1 MRRHLNTLYVTT
13 EESWLHKDGE
23 NVVVKFEGR
32 ERGRVPIHIVGS
44 IVCFGAVGAT
54 PALLGICAARGVCVV
69 FLDRNGR
76 FLARVE
82 GPTRGNVLLR
92 RRQYRAADDERLSAS
107 LAGSMIVGKLVNQR
121 TVVRRALRDHDARLS
136 DESKR
141 RLRRTERRLTRAA
154 RNAQCC
160 RSVDALRGIEGDGA
174 RDYNGIFNDLLT
186 VDDPAFA
193 FKGRTRRPP
202 LDAINALLSFFYT
215 LATHDCRSALEAVG
229 LDPAVGFLHR
239 DRPGRPSLA
248 LDLVE
253 EIRPVLADRVALT
266 LINRRQLTSRDF
278 STSASQAVA
287 LKEGARKE
295 VLVAYQNR
303 KKDVIT
309 HPFLGEKTTL
319 GLVPFLQAQI
329 LARHLRDD
337 LEGYPPFIWR

>member
-13 EESWLHKDGE
+13 EDSWLHKDGE
-23 NVVVKFEGR
+23 NVVVKSEGQ
-32 ERGRVPIHIVGS
+32 ERGRVPIHILGS

-54 PALLGICAARGVCVV
+54 PALLGICAERDVCVV
-69 FLDRNGR
+69 FLSRSGR

-92 RRQYRAADDERLSAS
+92 RRQYRAADDEELSAS
-107 LAGSMIVGKLVNQR
+107 LAGSMIVGKLLNQR

-136 DESKR
+136 DESKQ

-154 RNAQCC
+154 RGARDCQ
-160 RSVDALRGIEGDGA
+160 SVDALRGIEGDGA
-174 RDYNGIFNDLLT
+174 RDYNSVFNDLLT
-186 VDDPAFA
+186 IDDPTIE

-202 LDAINALLSFFYT
+202 LDPINALLSFFYT

-239 DRPGRPSLA
+239 DRPGRSSLA

-253 EIRPVLADRVALT
+253 EIRPVLADRLALT

-278 STSASQAVA
+278 ITSASRAVT
-287 LKEGARKE
+287 LKEGPRKDS
-295 VLVAYQNR
+295 LVAYQNR
-303 KKDVIT
+303 KKDEIM
-309 HPFLGEKTTL
+309 HPFLEEKTTF
-319 GLVPFLQAQI
+319 GLIPFLQAQL
-329 LARHLRDD
+329 LAKHLRGD
-337 LEGYPPFIWR
+337 LDGYPPFLWR

>member
-23 NVVVKFEGR
+23 NVVVKSDGH
-32 ERGRVPIHIVGS
+32 ERGRVPIHILGS

-54 PALLGICAARGVCVV
+54 PALLGICAERGVCVV
-69 FLDRNGR
+69 FLSRNGR

-92 RRQYRAADDERLSAS
+92 RRQYRAADDEELSAS
-107 LAGSMIVGKLVNQR
+107 LAGSMIVGKLLNQR
-121 TVVRRALRDHDARLS
+121 TVVRRALRDHGERLS
-136 DESKR
+136 SESKL
-141 RLRRTERRLTRAA
+141 RLARTERRLTRAA
-154 RNAQCC
+154 RHARDC

-174 RDYNGIFNDLLT
+174 RDYNSAFNDLIT
-186 VDDPAFA
+186 VDDPAIE

-202 LDAINALLSFFYT
+202 LDPINALLSFFYT
-215 LATHDCRSALEAVG
+215 LTTHDCRSALEAVG

-253 EIRPVLADRVALT
+253 EIRPVLADRLALT

-278 STSASQAVA
+278 VASASRAVA
-287 LKEGARKE
+287 LKDGSRKE
-295 VLVAYQNR
+295 SLVAYQNR
-303 KKDVIT
+303 KKDEIM
-309 HPFLGEKTTL
+309 HPFLEERTTF
-319 GLVPFLQAQI
+319 GLVPFLQAQL
-329 LARHLRDD
+329 LARHLRGD
-337 LEGYPPFIWR
+337 LDGYPPFLWR